1 MAHFLFLRIDLHIFG
16 GEGWVSGGGC
26 VNTTD
31 PVVRIVRLQCMFCSF
46 LIIGSAHKCISNTT
60 RLTSSISSTGSS
72 GPVQNDNIITVTNTQ
87 MDNTLTKGSLN
98 EQSYTSTT
106 TIWFLKSSHRTCTWF
121 SLTLGSRL
129 VLFFLVLVILDDELS
144 IGRNLEII
152 CCFTFGRLFWI
163 RCLGRTKI
171 WSQWRTLNSFIL
183 MDSDVLSYNTSEI
196 HC

>member
-1 MAHFLFLRIDLHIFG
+1 MNYFPSLVRSRQRGMAHLWLTFYFFVLIYIFSGG

-31 PVVRIVRLQCMFCSF
+31 PVVRIVQLQCVFCSF

-72 GPVQNDNIITVTNTQ
+72 GPVKNDNIITVTNTQ

-106 TIWFLKSSHRTCTWF
+106 TI
-121 SLTLGSRL
+121 
-129 VLFFLVLVILDDELS
+129 
-144 IGRNLEII
+144 
-152 CCFTFGRLFWI
+152 
-163 RCLGRTKI
+163 
-171 WSQWRTLNSFIL
+171 
-183 MDSDVLSYNTSEI
+183 
-196 HC
+196 

>member
-1 MAHFLFLRIDLHIFG
+1 MVASFSSQVTLSTCGVSCRWPLERNSTLSHKMCTTTPVSNSKTISPIENEMKKRATEVTAMNYFPSLVRSRQRGMAHLWLTFYFFVLIYIFSG

-60 RLTSSISSTGSS
+60 RLTSSISSTRSS

-106 TIWFLKSSHRTCTWF
+106 TI
-121 SLTLGSRL
+121 
-129 VLFFLVLVILDDELS
+129 
-144 IGRNLEII
+144 
-152 CCFTFGRLFWI
+152 
-163 RCLGRTKI
+163 
-171 WSQWRTLNSFIL
+171 
-183 MDSDVLSYNTSEI
+183 
-196 HC
+196 

>member
-1 MAHFLFLRIDLHIFG
+1 MVASFSSQVTLSTCGFSCRWPLKRNSTVSHKMCTTTLVSNSKTISPIENEMKKRATEVTAMNYFPSLVRSRQRGMAHLWLTFYFFVLIYIFSG

-26 VNTTD
+26 VNTSD

-106 TIWFLKSSHRTCTWF
+106 TI
-121 SLTLGSRL
+121 
-129 VLFFLVLVILDDELS
+129 
-144 IGRNLEII
+144 
-152 CCFTFGRLFWI
+152 
-163 RCLGRTKI
+163 
-171 WSQWRTLNSFIL
+171 
-183 MDSDVLSYNTSEI
+183 
-196 HC
+196 